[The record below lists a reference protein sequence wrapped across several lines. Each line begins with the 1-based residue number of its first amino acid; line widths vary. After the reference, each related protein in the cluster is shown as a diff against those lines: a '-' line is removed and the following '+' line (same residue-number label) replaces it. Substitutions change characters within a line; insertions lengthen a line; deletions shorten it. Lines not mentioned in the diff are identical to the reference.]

1 MSASIML
8 NQPLFGDNNM
18 SITVSFSKREVMGKI
33 YFVGYIPHFMFNNWI
48 NGSYKS
54 IIDYAVKVSRKTRN
68 NYIGIKVNIPFRI
81 LNKICNPT
89 KLPEVRVTRRSR
101 IIYDMIMFDDMCII
115 KDCIFSINHKLNGNS
130 LVFGHM
136 AKIYFELSDNNINFP
151 ESIKHDEM
159 ICVNYPMDSKIQKN
173 KFFVEYS
180 SVMSSQYTRTEIIP
194 NRAVIINID
203 DSGFVKNNIENP
215 MYSYNTMVDN
225 STMGIISKVNSRNEI
240 LNSYNALT
248 KIDDYM
254 YKTSNGKYMKNTEN
268 KKIFYKEYNPVFAK
282 TYKDF
287 YEVIERHSRYMM
299 ESELVITDFD

>member
-1 MSASIML
+1 MSASMML

-33 YFVGYIPHFMFNNWI
+33 YFVGYIPYFISNNWI

-54 IIDYAVKVSRKTRN
+54 IIDYAVKVGQKTRH
-68 NYIGIKVNIPFRI
+68 NYLGIKVNIPFRI
-81 LNKICNPT
+81 SNKICNPT
-89 KLPEVRVTRRSR
+89 KLSEVRVARRSR

-115 KDCIFSINHKLNGNS
+115 KDCIFSINHRSSGNS
-130 LVFGHM
+130 LIFGHM
-136 AKIYFELSDNNINFP
+136 TKIYFELSDNINFP
-151 ESIKHDEM
+151 ESIKYDEI

-173 KFFVEYS
+173 KFFAEYS
-180 SVMSSQYTRTEIIP
+180 SRISSQYAKTEIIP
-194 NRAVIINID
+194 NHAVVINID
-203 DSGFVKNNIENP
+203 DSEFVKNNIENP
-215 MYSYNTMVDN
+215 MYSYNTMMDN

-248 KIDDYM
+248 KIDDYI

>member
-1 MSASIML
+1 MSASMIL

-33 YFVGYIPHFMFNNWI
+33 YFVGYIPYFMSNNWI

-54 IIDYAVKVSRKTRN
+54 IIDYVVKVGQKTRH
-68 NYIGIKVNIPFRI
+68 NYLGIKVNIPFRI
-81 LNKICNPT
+81 SNKICNPT
-89 KLPEVRVTRRSR
+89 KLSEVRVARRSR
-101 IIYDMIMFDDMCII
+101 IMYDMIMFDDMCII

-130 LVFGHM
+130 LIFGHM
-136 AKIYFELSDNNINFP
+136 TKIYFELSDNVNFP
-151 ESIKHDEM
+151 ESIKFDEI

-180 SVMSSQYTRTEIIP
+180 SKISSQYSRTEIIP
-194 NRAVIINID
+194 NHSVIINID
-203 DSGFVKNNIENP
+203 DSEFVKNNVENP
-215 MYSYNTMVDN
+215 MYSYNTITNN
-225 STMGIISKVNSRNEI
+225 STMDIISKVNSRNEI
-240 LNSYNALT
+240 LNSYDALT
-248 KIDDYM
+248 KIDDYI

>member
-1 MSASIML
+1 MSASMML

-18 SITVSFSKREVMGKI
+18 SITVSFSKREIMGKI
-33 YFVGYIPHFMFNNWI
+33 YFVGYIPYFMSNNWI

-54 IIDYAVKVSRKTRN
+54 IIDYAVRVGQKTRY
-68 NYIGIKVNIPFRI
+68 NYLGIKVNIPFRI
-81 LNKICNPT
+81 SNKICNPT
-89 KLPEVRVTRRSR
+89 KLSEVRVARRSR

-115 KDCIFSINHKLNGNS
+115 KDCIFSINHKLSGNS
-130 LVFGHM
+130 LIFGHM
-136 AKIYFELSDNNINFP
+136 TRIYFELSDNTNFP
-151 ESIKHDEM
+151 ESIKYDEM

-180 SVMSSQYTRTEIIP
+180 SKISSQYTRTEIIP
-194 NRAVIINID
+194 NHAVIINID
-203 DSGFVKNNIENP
+203 DSEFVKNNVENP
-215 MYSYNTMVDN
+215 IYSYNTIMDN
-225 STMGIISKVNSRNEI
+225 STMGIVSKVNSRNEI

-248 KIDDYM
+248 KIDDYI